1 MTDKEIK
8 EKVNQVLK
16 LMEKQFQK
24 AEPSLSNAMS
34 RHDYFDKLEKDGHG
48 LTQEQKRDFPFALT
62 AQDIINNNVPWLA
75 AGCTG
80 CSRLFSHYARN
91 EVGLNDFYVVLT
103 VKTDQIGKKGN
114 GQLSGHQVIAV
125 QLSDGLH
132 MIDVPRGLGKTFE
145 GIEVKSECKVNNIM
159 DFEKHKG
166 YTIAAIL
173 TPEQYDNEITSY
185 KDIKEKYLSC
195 SVAKTILL
203 KHVKTEVNKNANQ
216 QSYNNTLGLEHE
228 M

>member
-1 MTDKEIK
+1 
-8 EKVNQVLK
+8 
-16 LMEKQFQK
+16 MEKQFHK
-24 AEPSLSNAMS
+24 AEPSLANAMS
-34 RHDYFDKLEKDGHG
+34 RQAYFDKLEKEGHG
-48 LTQEQKRDFPFALT
+48 LTQEQKLDFQFALT
-62 AQDIINNNVPWLA
+62 AQDIIDNNVPWLA

-103 VKTDQIGKKGN
+103 VKTDQIGKEGK
-114 GQLSGHQVIAV
+114 GQLNGHQVIAV

-145 GIEVKSECKVNNIM
+145 EIEVKSECKVNNIV

-166 YTIAAIL
+166 YTIAKIL
-173 TPEQYDNEITSY
+173 TPEQYDDKIRSY
-185 KDIKEKYLSC
+185 QNIKEQYLSC

-203 KHVKTEVNKNANQ
+203 KQAKTRADKKANQ
-216 QSYNNTLGLEHE
+216 LTYINTLDSEHE
-228 M
+228 I